1 VDSIALLAS
10 RPQSADATAAI
21 QSLPLFDVVGTYLEH
36 ALLQMSEDWFALL
49 GPDTFDDGAGEWA
62 HLNLPSNGVWSAT
75 FESFGEM
82 ELTHFHRV

>member
-10 RPQSADATAAI
+10 RDSADMAAAI
-21 QSLPLFDVVGTYLEH
+21 RSLPLFDVVATYLTH
-36 ALLQMSEDWFALL
+36 SLVQMSEDWFALL
-49 GPDTFDDGAGEWA
+49 GPDTFDDGSGEWA
-62 HLNLPSNGVWSAT
+62 HLNLPSTSTWTAT